1 MKIKYDYM
9 PIIMSILL
17 ITFCFWMIPFTSNF
31 ILLIF
36 LVEVAS
42 TATFYL
48 TFIVLTLW
56 NQPRNIDLES
66 IFMCGL
72 AKPPYISLDEIY
84 LYNIPFM
91 EVERSEH

>member
-1 MKIKYDYM
+1 MKIKYSYM
-9 PIIMSILL
+9 PIIISILL
-17 ITFCFWMIPFTSNF
+17 ITFCFWMIPFISNF
-31 ILLIF
+31 ILLVF

-42 TATFYL
+42 AATFYL

-56 NQPRNIDLES
+56 SQSHSIDLES

-91 EVERSEH
+91 EVERGEH